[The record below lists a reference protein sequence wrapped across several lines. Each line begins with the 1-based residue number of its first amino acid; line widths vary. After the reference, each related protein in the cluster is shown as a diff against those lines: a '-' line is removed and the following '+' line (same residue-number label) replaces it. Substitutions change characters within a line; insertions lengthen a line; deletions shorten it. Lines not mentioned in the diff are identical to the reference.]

1 MLPRLWCFAAGLP
14 LGALLAVAGGAPSL
28 THAAAAAAAG
38 GLALAL
44 AATIVAGRAGAD
56 AAAAAAGL
64 GWAAAPAL
72 GAALLGLAPGPTG
85 LAVACT
91 VVTAAALFSAL
102 RRPPPLGEAPLTGAV
117 LGLVAGGVGL
127 VAASGA
133 VAALGATQPA
143 LGERTAAAIYDLDAQ
158 VKTRPLPRCAPEPA
172 RIEVLLDQGAHPAL
186 SPADSRIWFD
196 AADEDGRRQIHSLD
210 PETGEVVCWT
220 CGEPGNNQRPSP
232 GHGGYRLVFDSDR
245 FASWRAP
252 TETEL
257 SLLSITRGRVRRPS
271 RRLTFEPGPD
281 DHAIF
286 GPGDASLVWS
296 RGRGGRF
303 DVVSA
308 GFRSG
313 HGALMLARP
322 SLVAAGGAAWVAPLG
337 WSADARALA
346 LGRGGLEGAIRG
358 ELLDPATGRLSALAA
373 TRGVA
378 FSADGG
384 RTAVVAPA
392 AGASAPGWLGFA
404 AVPLARALGLS
415 GPMGRGTVLAT
426 GDTGAELAPVAL
438 GAAGDWGA
446 PSGVALA
453 SDGASV
459 VVGQQRRSD
468 GRVEERL
475 VRVTLAC
482 EFGVR

>member
-14 LGALLAVAGGAPSL
+14 LGALLALAAGVPSPA
-28 THAAAAAAAG
+28 HAAAGAAAG

-44 AATIVAGRAGAD
+44 AGAVVAARAGAD

-64 GWAAAPAL
+64 GWMAAPAL

-85 LAVACT
+85 LAVACS
-91 VVTAAALFSAL
+91 VVSAVALFSAL
-102 RRPPPLGEAPLTGAV
+102 RRPPPLGETPLAGAV
-117 LGLVAGGVGL
+117 LGLVAGAVGL
-127 VAASGA
+127 TAASGT
-133 VAALGATQPA
+133 VAAIGATQPA
-143 LGERTAAAIYDLDAQ
+143 LGEGTAAAIYDLDAQ
-158 VKTRPLPRCAPEPA
+158 VKTRPLARCAPEPA
-172 RIEVLLDQGAHPAL
+172 GIEVLLDQGAHPAL
-186 SPADSRIWFD
+186 SPADPRIWFD
-196 AADEDGRRQIHSLD
+196 AADENGRRQIHSLD

-220 CGEPGNNQRPSP
+220 CGEPGNNRRPSP

-252 TETEL
+252 AETEL
-257 SLLSITRGRVRRPS
+257 SLLAITRGRVRRPS

-286 GPGDASLVWS
+286 GPRDASLVWS

-322 SLVAAGGAAWVAPLG
+322 SVVAAGGAAWVAPLG

-346 LGRGGLEGAIRG
+346 LGRGGLEGATRG
-358 ELLDPATGRLSALAA
+358 ELLDPATGRLTSLAA

-384 RTAVVAPA
+384 RTAAVAPA
-392 AGASAPGWLGFA
+392 SGAGVPGWLGFA
-404 AVPLARALGLS
+404 AVPLTRALGLA
-415 GPMGRGTVLAT
+415 GPSGRGSVLVT
-426 GDTGAELAPVAL
+426 GDTGAELVPVVL

-446 PSGVALA
+446 PTGVALA
-453 SDGASV
+453 PDGASV
-459 VVGQQRRSD
+459 VIGQRRRSD